1 MPETLPRTAAPWRL
15 AAAGL
20 SLIAVCY
27 GLARFAFGLFTPAFR
42 VAFGLDAA
50 TIGLIASLAYAAYCA
65 GVAAATY
72 GTPRWGARSVAV
84 AAGLLAT
91 AGTLTVGLSADAVAL
106 GFGAVIGGAS
116 TGVASPALAD
126 AVAKGVTPARRDRV
140 QSVIN
145 AGTGLGVLVAG
156 PIALLLLDQWRVA
169 WFVFA
174 GLAAATTLWAAVAV
188 PAGRITRT
196 GTSVARSAARTAPSA
211 THAAPTGTRTE
222 PTASGPPRGI
232 PRGAQAGALRLPLAA
247 LLLGAGSGAVW
258 TFGQDALTASL
269 GRPLATTAWIVL
281 GACGLLGAA
290 SGDVIRRLG
299 VNTAWRVFLALMAIA
314 TAVVAVLPHLAVPAI
329 AAAGVF
335 GAVYIAATGVLLIA
349 GTRIHPDDPAR
360 GVGSA
365 FLLLAVGQAAS
376 SPLWGA
382 LGDVS
387 GFPVAL
393 LGATTTTVVALTIA
407 PLDERAAHAPPSRKG
422 MTDASPR
429 DRLQRRH
436 DRRGRSIP

>member
-1 MPETLPRTAAPWRL
+1 MTDTSARAAAPWRL

-42 VAFGLDAA
+42 TSFGLDAA
-50 TIGLIASLAYAAYCA
+50 AIGLIASLAYAAYCA
-65 GVAAATY
+65 GVATATY

-91 AGTLTVGLSADAVAL
+91 AGTITVGLSADAVAL
-106 GFGAVIGGAS
+106 GFGAAIGGAS

-126 AVAKGVTPARRDRV
+126 AVANGVTPERRDRV

-156 PIALLLLDQWRVA
+156 PVALLLLDQWRVA

-188 PAGRITRT
+188 PAGRPTPIRTRT
-196 GTSVARSAARTAPSA
+196 MSSAARTAPSA
-211 THAAPTGTRTE
+211 TRAASTKTGTE
-222 PTASGPPRGI
+222 PTTSGESRGI
-232 PRGAQAGALRLPLAA
+232 TRGARTGAVRLPLAA

-258 TFGQDALTASL
+258 TFGQDALAVSL
-269 GRPLATTAWIVL
+269 GRPLATTAWIAL

-299 VNTAWRVFLALMAIA
+299 VNTAWRVFLALMAIG
-314 TAVVAVLPHLAVPAI
+314 TAVIASLPHLAVPAI

-382 LGDVS
+382 LGDVA
-387 GFPVAL
+387 GLPVAL
-393 LGATTTTVVALTIA
+393 LGAASTTILALVIA
-407 PLDERAAHAPPSRKG
+407 PLDERAAHAPPPRKG
-422 MTDASPR
+422 VTDVSRR

>member
-1 MPETLPRTAAPWRL
+1 MTDTLPRAAAPWRL

-42 VAFGLDAA
+42 AAFGLDAA
-50 TIGLIASLAYAAYCA
+50 AIGLIAALGYAAYCV
-65 GVAAATY
+65 GVGAATF

-91 AGTLTVGLSADAVAL
+91 AGTIIVGSSADAVTL
-106 GFGAVIGGAS
+106 GIGAAIGGAS

-188 PAGRITRT
+188 PAGRTTPT
-196 GTSVARSAARTAPSA
+196 GIRAAPPEARAESAAARTSPDTS
-211 THAAPTGTRTE
+211 
-222 PTASGPPRGI
+222 RGI
-232 PRGAQAGALRLPLAA
+232 PGARTRALRLPLAS

-258 TFGQDALTASL
+258 TFGQDALAASL
-269 GRPLATTAWIVL
+269 GRPLATVGWIVL

-290 SGDVIRRLG
+290 AGDVIRRLG
-299 VNTAWRVFLALMAIA
+299 VNTAWRVFLALMAIS
-314 TAVVAVLPHLAVPAI
+314 TTIIAVLSHLPALAI
-329 AAAGVF
+329 PAAGVF

-349 GTRIHPDDPAR
+349 GTRIRPDDPAR

-376 SPLWGA
+376 SPGWGA
-382 LGDVS
+382 LGDVA
-387 GFPVAL
+387 GLPVTL
-393 LGATTTTVVALTIA
+393 LGATATTIVALLIA
-407 PLDERAAHAPPSRKG
+407 PLSAGAAHASTPRKG
-422 MTDASPR
+422 D
-429 DRLQRRH
+429 DK
-436 DRRGRSIP
+436 

>member
-1 MPETLPRTAAPWRL
+1 MTDTLPRAAAPWHL

-42 VAFGLDAA
+42 TAFGLDAA
-50 TIGLIASLAYAAYCA
+50 AIGLIASLAYAAYCA
-65 GVAAATY
+65 GVAAATF

-84 AAGLLAT
+84 TAGLLAT
-91 AGTLTVGLSADAVAL
+91 GGTIIVGLSADAVTL
-106 GFGAVIGGAS
+106 GLGAAIGGAS

-126 AVAKGVTPARRDRV
+126 AVAKGVTPARRDRA

-156 PIALLLLDQWRVA
+156 PIALLLLDQWRAA

-174 GLAAATTLWAAVAV
+174 GLAAATTLWVAVAV
-188 PAGRITRT
+188 PPGRDTPPP
-196 GTSVARSAARTAPSA
+196 SPAAPSA
-211 THAAPTGTRTE
+211 PATTCDASTERRTE
-222 PTASGPPRGI
+222 PAETRADPTSSGRSPGTTREG
-232 PRGAQAGALRLPLAA
+232 RTGALRLPLAA

-258 TFGQDALTASL
+258 TFGQDALAAPL
-269 GRPLATTAWIVL
+269 GRPLATTAWIAL

-299 VNTAWRVFLALMAIA
+299 VNTAWRVFLALMAIG
-314 TAVVAVLPHLAVPAI
+314 TAVIAMLPHLAVPAV

-349 GTRIHPDDPAR
+349 GTRVHPDDPAR

-376 SPLWGA
+376 SPAWGA
-382 LGDVS
+382 LGDVA
-387 GFPVAL
+387 GLPLAL
-393 LGATTTTVVALTIA
+393 LGATAATILALVVA
-407 PLDERAAHAPPSRKG
+407 PLDERAAHGPARRKG
-422 MTDASPR
+422 D
-429 DRLQRRH
+429 
-436 DRRGRSIP
+436 DRRRPA

>member
-1 MPETLPRTAAPWRL
+1 MTDTLPRAAAPWHL

-20 SLIAVCY
+20 SLIAACY

-42 VAFGLDAA
+42 TAFGLDAA
-50 TIGLIASLAYAAYCA
+50 AIGLIASLAYAAYCA
-65 GVAAATY
+65 GVAAATF

-84 AAGLLAT
+84 TAGLLAT
-91 AGTLTVGLSADAVAL
+91 AGTIIVGLSADAVTL
-106 GFGAVIGGAS
+106 GLGAAIGGAS

-156 PIALLLLDQWRVA
+156 PIALLLLDQWRTA

-174 GLAAATTLWAAVAV
+174 GLAAGTTLWVAVAV
-188 PAGRITRT
+188 PSAPAAPPRT
-196 GTSVARSAARTAPSA
+196 PAVPTAARTVPA
-211 THAAPTGTRTE
+211 TTHGVSTEMRTGSG
-222 PTASGPPRGI
+222 ASGSS
-232 PRGAQAGALRLPLAA
+232 RGARSNALRLPLAA

-258 TFGQDALTASL
+258 TFGQDALAASL
-269 GRPLATTAWIVL
+269 GRPLATTAWIAL

-299 VNTAWRVFLALMAIA
+299 VNTAWRVFLALMAIG
-314 TAVVAVLPHLAVPAI
+314 TAAIAVLPHLAVPAV

-349 GTRIHPDDPAR
+349 GTRVHPDDPAR

-376 SPLWGA
+376 SPAWGA
-382 LGDVS
+382 LGDVA
-387 GFPVAL
+387 GLPVAL
-393 LGATTTTVVALTIA
+393 LGATAATIVALVTA
-407 PLDERAAHAPPSRKG
+407 PLDERAAHGPARRKG
-422 MTDASPR
+422 D
-429 DRLQRRH
+429 DRRRH
-436 DRRGRSIP
+436 T